1 MEEEKKRIEEYI
13 NQLLNDFNEKYKV
26 EVCRIKVDYWRWQ
39 MMSGGDENK
48 SASVELDI
56 L

>member
-1 MEEEKKRIEEYI
+1 MEEEKKRIEEQI

-26 EVCRIKVDYWRWQ
+26 EVCHIKVDYWRWQ
-39 MMSGGDENK
+39 LMSGAGESK
-48 SASVELDI
+48 RASVELDI